1 MGTGQSKPSAPCSL
15 TPPISREDGGTGPA
29 LRPSRSRQA
38 LKRREGGQETKNEQ
52 SFRGLLDNSE

>member
-15 TPPISREDGGTGPA
+15 IPPISQEDGGAGPA

-38 LKRREGGQETKNEQ
+38 LKLREGGQQ
-52 SFRGLLDNSE
+52 DI